1 MQDPV
6 YAWLNRPETW
16 MISSF
21 CYYYYFAPSLRA
33 HGTIHSHICV
43 GYIYCES
50 DDSRI
55 YVRTRSLSACCAYTT
70 AAARLLLRRP
80 MREVAKNNRP
90 WPPFRPAEYNII
102 CLLTIQY
109 TYRRVPRVP
118 TWWPTTTSCSS
129 GSPLRKVS
137 TW

>member
-21 CYYYYFAPSLRA
+21 YYYYYFAPSLRA
-33 HGTIHSHICV
+33 HGTIHSHMYV
-43 GYIYCES
+43 GCIHIHCES

-55 YVRTRSLSACCAYTT
+55 YVRTRSLSACRAYTT
-70 AAARLLLRRP
+70 AAVRLLLRRP
-80 MREVAKNNRP
+80 TREVAKNNRR
-90 WPPFRPAEYNII
+90 WPFRPAEYNII

-109 TYRRVPRVP
+109 SYRRVP

-129 GSPLRKVS
+129 GSPLPKVS
-137 TW
+137 MW